1 MEKESFCR
9 EHAFCV
15 LLPWKVFLFLPVIFR
30 MEETKKLPKK
40 ADRTSVRKKRIA
52 FGVETFKMVLQQY
65 PMINMGLGLLTN
77 PR

>member
-1 MEKESFCR
+1 MRGTCILCTAAMES
-9 EHAFCV
+9 
-15 LLPWKVFLFLPVIFR
+15 VFISAGYFQNGR
-30 MEETKKLPKK
+30 NKKLPKK